1 MAKFKYTGMKE
12 DGKRIEGVV
21 DAETLKEAKK
31 ILRRQGVRPTKVI
44 PPSALEID
52 LGQWMVDK
60 GLSTPFGLVE
70 LMRFTRQFSI
80 LVNAGVPIMEC
91 LEILYKQEKNLFFKK
106 TIKNVASS
114 VESGKSLFD
123 ALMGTKSFDK
133 LYCNLV
139 RAGEAAGILDTILNK
154 LAEFLEKQDK
164 LKKKVKGAL
173 TYPTIVV
180 VVGVI
185 VLWGLMTFVVP
196 QFVGILLET
205 GQQIPA
211 ITQFVINLSNFFA
224 NYTLLMIPVIIA
236 AFMIFINFIR
246 TKHGKLSW
254 DRFLMRMPLFGD
266 LVIKANLGSFTRTLA
281 TMLSAGVPIIDALD
295 ICIETLDNQ
304 QIARDLAIVRRA
316 VTEGKSITEPL
327 SRIRYFPELVMQMM
341 KVGEATGN
349 LDAMLL
355 KVADVF
361 EEEVEETV
369 DNITKLIEPMI
380 LVVLGGMVAMVLI
393 AMYLPIFMSAGGA
406 DDEDGGGPKNA
417 ADAIE

>member
-1 MAKFKYTGMKE
+1 MGKYKYVGFKD
-12 DGKRIEGVV
+12 DGKKLEGVI
-21 DAETLKEAKK
+21 DADTLKEAKRN
-31 ILRRQGVRPTKVI
+31 LRRQGIRATKI
-44 PPSALEID
+44 IEPSALEID

-60 GLSTPFGLVE
+60 GLSKPFGLIE

-106 TIKNVASS
+106 TIKNVAGQ
-114 VESGKSLFD
+114 VESGKSLYD
-123 ALMGTKSFDK
+123 ALIGTKSFDK

-139 RAGEAAGILDTILNK
+139 RAGEAAGILDTILVK

-173 TYPTIVV
+173 TYPTIVI
-180 VVGVI
+180 VVGVL

-196 QFVGILLET
+196 QFVGILLES
-205 GQQIPA
+205 GQKIPA
-211 ITQFVINLSNFFA
+211 ITQFVMDLSDFFA
-224 NYTLLMIPVIIA
+224 NYTLLMIPIIIA
-236 AFMIFINFIR
+236 GFMIFINFIR
-246 TKHGKLSW
+246 TKNGKLAW
-254 DRFLMRMPLFGD
+254 DRFLMRMPLFGE
-266 LVIKANLGSFTRTLA
+266 LIIKANLGSFTRTLS

-304 QIARDLAIVRRA
+304 QIARDLMIVRRA

-327 SRIRYFPELVMQMM
+327 SRIRYFPELVTQMM

-355 KVADVF
+355 KVASVF
-361 EEEVEETV
+361 EEEVEEVV

-380 LVVLGGMVAMVLI
+380 LVVLGGMVAMVLV
-393 AMYLPIFMSAGGA
+393 AMYLPIFMSAGGGE
-406 DDEDGGGPKNA
+406 DETAPPNA
-417 ADAIE
+417 ADLVD